1 MFCLQNFNQNILFSG
16 IRSVDLKVQSPCW
29 INLFVE
35 GPNIEVVTILG
46 ARACPIL
53 AEGGKEEGE
62 LRWYSASGHQFVFT
76 CTFNNPAW
84 SKRVIVCSIYHK
96 ESVYISSIAN
106 SNPRIIIDP
115 CPGRI
120 EPDCDS
126 DGDVCIQLP
135 CSSNGNF
142 QQLLTTASRPQSNE
156 TAVNCGAGSN
166 EVCKVADVFWSYE
179 DTLQLCAAS

>member
-1 MFCLQNFNQNILFSG
+1 MFID
-16 IRSVDLKVQSPCW
+16 IPPVDLKVQSPCW

-35 GPNIEVVTILG
+35 GPNIEVATILG
-46 ARACPIL
+46 ARACSKL
-53 AEGGKEEGE
+53 AEWGKEEGE
-62 LRWYSASGHQFVFT
+62 LRWYDASGHQFVFT

-84 SKRVIVCSIYHK
+84 SKRAIVCTIYKK

-120 EPDCDS
+120 EPNCDS
-126 DGDVCIQLP
+126 DGGVYIQFP

-142 QQLLTTASRPQSNE
+142 QQLFTTSSRP
-156 TAVNCGAGSN
+156 
-166 EVCKVADVFWSYE
+166 
-179 DTLQLCAAS
+179 